1 MLFYEYNDSL
11 KCLLNL
17 IVIFYC
23 DWKLDQRSYLMFEQ
37 FLIQSRETMNIS
49 VCLQVFLVIVWN
61 FELYM
66 LPISLLVIFLK
77 NMFASTLA
85 YNYGKEPE
93 IDVSTGPY
101 LLSCEV
107 RKPVSWVLDFV

>member
-1 MLFYEYNDSL
+1 M
-11 KCLLNL
+11 
-17 IVIFYC
+17 
-23 DWKLDQRSYLMFEQ
+23 
-37 FLIQSRETMNIS
+37 
-49 VCLQVFLVIVWN
+49 IVWN

-93 IDVSTGPY
+93 IDVSTSPY
-101 LLSCEV
+101 KLSCEV
-107 RKPVSWVLDFV
+107 RKLSPGFWTWSDTNQPVLPHKMARSFKFLILKEEGLFYL

>member
-1 MLFYEYNDSL
+1 M
-11 KCLLNL
+11 
-17 IVIFYC
+17 
-23 DWKLDQRSYLMFEQ
+23 
-37 FLIQSRETMNIS
+37 
-49 VCLQVFLVIVWN
+49 IVWN

-93 IDVSTGPY
+93 VDVSIYKPRSEKTGLQGFLPGLTQTWLY
-101 LLSCEV
+101 NH
-107 RKPVSWVLDFV
+107 R